1 MNQFLHHYRL
11 NHDHQQNENHLH
23 LLNKNHMIR
32 YHHHQIKNQI
42 YVKGKKK
49 KSNQI
54 KTFKLT
60 HQKIFQH
67 PLVKKVITSEH
78 QRNFLI
84 LLEHQDVVDDVVDL
98 IPHVVHVYQ
107 HANKSI

>member
-42 YVKGKKK
+42 YVNGEKKR
-49 KSNQI
+49 NQI
-54 KTFKLT
+54 KSKLLNLL
-60 HQKIFQH
+60 I
-67 PLVKKVITSEH
+67 KKSSNIH
-78 QRNFLI
+78 W
-84 LLEHQDVVDDVVDL
+84 
-98 IPHVVHVYQ
+98 
-107 HANKSI
+107 